1 MTNVALQKRL
11 AASILKCSTKRIK
24 IDDSSVEGLA
34 EVKEA
39 ITKQDIS
46 RLIGLGKIYKIQKQG
61 VSRGRARVVHAQK
74 RKGRKKGVG
83 SRKGKFSARSNP
95 KTTWINACRSQRE
108 FAKVLRDK
116 KYITHENYR
125 EIYAKIH
132 GGFFRSV
139 RHVKSF
145 AKEKGMMK

>member
-11 AASILKCSTKRIK
+11 AASILKCSTKRVK

-46 RLIGLGKIYKIQKQG
+46 RLIGLGKIYKVQKLG
-61 VSRGRARVVHAQK
+61 VSRGRAKLNHAQR
-74 RKGRKKGVG
+74 RKGRQKGIG
-83 SRKGKFSARSNP
+83 SRKGKFGARSDP
-95 KTTWINACRSQRE
+95 KTVWIEACRAQRE
-108 FAKVLRDK
+108 FAKILRDK
-116 KYITHENYR
+116 NHITHDNYR

>member
-24 IDDSSVEGLA
+24 IDNSSVEGLA

-39 ITKQDIS
+39 ITKQDVS
-46 RLIGLGKIYKIQKQG
+46 RLIGLGKIFKVQKSG
-61 VSRGRARVVHAQK
+61 VSRGRARVNQSQR
-74 RKGRKKGVG
+74 RKGRQMGIG
-83 SRKGKFSARSNP
+83 SRKGRSTARLDP
-95 KTTWINACRSQRE
+95 KTTWIQTCRSQRE
-108 FAKVLRDK
+108 FAKILRDK
-116 KYITHENYR
+116 KHITHDNYR

-139 RHVKSF
+139 RHIKSF